1 MGNQINDQLLARH
14 EELTRET
21 RLAHQQL
28 VSSVEASLRTHLD
41 ETLSRSAET
50 MVRMARETWAEL
62 RAQAETV
69 NERLLA
75 AHHDIFVRQQ
85 DQIQR
90 SVIQIDAVVAQHLG
104 QLGASLEA
112 PLARL
117 MEISSQAPKAAAEVI
132 VELRQRINDSMAR
145 DNQLLQEREEI
156 MSQLAKVSQS
166 FTHQVQAQGGQLTDL
181 AAQLQASAA
190 EVGALAESFA
200 AVAQSLIQSQQSTL
214 DHLRQIEAALSQSMS
229 RSDDQMAYYLKQ
241 AKEVI
246 ELSLSAQKPMIE
258 ALERVGNA
266 AWVGGG
272 KHAQ

>member
-1 MGNQINDQLLARH
+1 M
-14 EELTRET
+14 
-21 RLAHQQL
+21 
-28 VSSVEASLRTHLD
+28 
-41 ETLSRSAET
+41 
-50 MVRMARETWAEL
+50 
-62 RAQAETV
+62 
-69 NERLLA
+69 
-75 AHHDIFVRQQ
+75 
-85 DQIQR
+85 
-90 SVIQIDAVVAQHLG
+90 
-104 QLGASLEA
+104 
-112 PLARL
+112 
-117 MEISSQAPKAAAEVI
+117 
-132 VELRQRINDSMAR
+132 
-145 DNQLLQEREEI
+145 
-156 MSQLAKVSQS
+156 
-166 FTHQVQAQGGQLTDL
+166 
-181 AAQLQASAA
+181 QASAA